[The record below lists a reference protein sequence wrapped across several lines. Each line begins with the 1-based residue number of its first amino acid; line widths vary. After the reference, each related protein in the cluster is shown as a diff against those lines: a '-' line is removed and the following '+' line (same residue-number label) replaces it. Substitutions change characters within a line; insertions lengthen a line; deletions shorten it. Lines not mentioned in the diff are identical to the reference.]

1 MPIVRAGESLS
12 GIARRELGAARL
24 WPQVFAFNA
33 GRHARFKPLH
43 DPDRLAAGQAIGI
56 PPRTSGRHGARHP
69 NPRHPMQRTA
79 PRIAPDTAA
88 ATTAPPPA
96 PVPAPVQQPATVP
109 RAGRALDVTFVN
121 SPAFK
126 RELDALPPI
135 KRHTPAFDYEAK
147 FAGQIILWTDQQ
159 VDLLTFTNKGYESA
173 AKAKLAQTLTYL
185 LTSEKVSFDQASRK
199 VSFESLLTTG
209 VVGGITETSVGLVAD
224 TSDPR
229 PAFRVKLVNTD
240 QLMGRVAPGTLW
252 VAEKLQITVDVRPNG
267 PPAGGAD
274 ATGSQG
280 VALPRTGDAVSQQG
294 VALPASPAG
303 AVDAPQVEAG
313 VGSPQTPAWAQSR
326 WAPLYATL
334 MILGVIALEAMTWET
349 RLMGRTPAGIVGPY
363 GGRQGA

>member
-1 MPIVRAGESLS
+1 MQTRKHIVRAGESLS

-126 RELDALPPI
+126 WELDALPPI

-224 TSDPR
+224 TSDQR

-267 PPAGGAD
+267 PPAGGATTGD
-274 ATGSQG
+274 VVVGTGSPIARQSDIVVG
-280 VALPRTGDAVSQQG
+280 NQPGS
-294 VALPASPAG
+294 ASPQAG
-303 AVDAPQVEAG
+303 
-313 VGSPQTPAWAQSR
+313 GSNNSQSPAWAQSR

-349 RLMGRTPAGIVGPY
+349 RLMGRTPAGVIGPY
-363 GGRQGA
+363 GGQQGT